1 MLKRNILAFV
11 GVAPVRST
19 IHGNIEG
26 AGIDRRR
33 AWLDEVEAM
42 GRWAH

>member
-19 IHGNIEG
+19 IYGNIEG
-26 AGIDRRR
+26 AGDRRR
-33 AWLDEVEAM
+33 AWLDEVEAV
-42 GRWAH
+42 GRRAH